1 MPRGEG
7 MDPALD
13 PARRGRER
21 VSWAGL
27 LLAGALW
34 IPALEVSPELAE
46 PCTEPVERAA
56 RAGHTTQVACAPDAD
71 APSLRGPARLLYGLP
86 LDPNRADQR
95 TLEVLPGIGPARAEA
110 ILHERARA
118 PFARVDDLLRVPG
131 IGPVT
136 LSRIA
141 PLLRVSPGPTGGS
154 RSGESVGCSG
164 TRHVDGEGCS

>member
-13 PARRGRER
+13 PAQRGREG

-34 IPALEVSPELAE
+34 LPALEVSPELAE
-46 PCTEPVERAA
+46 PCTQAMERAA
-56 RAGHTTQVACAPDAD
+56 DAGHTTEVACAPDAD

-86 LDPNRADQR
+86 LDPNRADR
-95 TLEVLPGIGPARAEA
+95 NTLEVLPGIGPSRAEA
-110 ILHERARA
+110 ILRERARA
-118 PFARVDDLLRVPG
+118 PFAREDDLLRVPG

-141 PLLRVSPGPTGGS
+141 PLLRVSPGSSAGS
-154 RSGESVGCSG
+154 RSGKSVGCNG
-164 TRHVDGEGCS
+164 TRHADGEGCS